1 VIGAPLRFLRR
12 RPVLAAAIIF
22 FVLSV
27 LLVLPALLP
36 GKTLS
41 NSDIFWFQPPWQA
54 SRPPQLTH
62 PSNPEIADAP
72 SQLQPFLQ
80 YTISR
85 LPSIPLWNPYIVG
98 GRPFLANAQSAIFSP
113 YSLPAYVLPFFT
125 SLGWIAVMKFW
136 VAAFGMF
143 LLCRALGIRFGG
155 ALLAGIVYAF
165 NLWMV
170 TWVTYPHMSVWT
182 WIPWMMLLADRCI
195 KRPDLLGLGGLSAVT
210 AAQFLSGHPESSFHL
225 LVATG
230 LFSILR
236 LWQTRAARGG
246 GLRGTLRPVLT
257 LAGGLIGGALL
268 SALVLLPFAQLLL
281 NSADIHQR
289 AGAAIDYYPPGSRK
303 YILEIFLPDYWGRPT
318 QTPLALFLLA
328 RAFYAGALPL
338 MLAAS
343 ALILRPKAW
352 ERWWVALFG
361 FTGLGVVLGIPP
373 FLQIVTHLPI
383 FSSGHNSRLVIWYML
398 ALSLLAGWGM
408 DDVTARV
415 GSPRAQRL
423 VIGASAALLLAPAL
437 WLLGAR
443 RITNIHPLSALNVAW
458 GFAREPST
466 FLDPAN
472 ADIIRLASLIVWLTL
487 AGIAVVLVVLRLRGR
502 LPAAV
507 FVALAAVLVAG
518 DLFRAGMGYNPAIDQ
533 KYATQPATPAIKYLE
548 AQRPARF
555 VTDADD
561 ITQNVIPM
569 RYHLY
574 EARGYD
580 LPVMQRYDRLWRSEF
595 EPQFPSQVSPYPIS
609 IPLTA
614 IPNITARGVP
624 TLRLLGVRDILQSLA
639 QPILRLRGVHMVY
652 HGADARVYQ
661 VDGALPRA
669 FVVSSQ
675 QVVSGGDAALS
686 AVTSPGFD
694 ARGVVVTEKK
704 SVAGVPQ
711 AGAGTRPGPA
721 GSAQLVTYEPEHVV
735 VRATLKRPG
744 MLILDDNYDSGW
756 NATVDGH
763 SAPVRQVDYI
773 FRGVV
778 LPPGTHTV
786 QFRYQPATWTIG
798 WIVSVTSFAGLVLV
812 LAVGW
817 RRRRRMGRLERVEAL
832 APERE
837 QAPAPA

>member
-1 VIGAPLRFLRR
+1 MIHSTLHFARR
-12 RPVLAAAIIF
+12 RPVLCAAIIY

-62 PSNPEIADAP
+62 PSNPEVADAP
-72 SQLQPFLQ
+72 AQLQPFLQ

-113 YSLPAYVLPFFT
+113 YSLPAYVLPFLT

-136 VAAFGMF
+136 VAGFGMF
-143 LLCRALGIRFGG
+143 LLCRRALGMRFGG
-155 ALLAGIVYAF
+155 ALVAGIVYAF

-182 WIPWMMLLADRCI
+182 WIPWLMLLADRCI
-195 KRPDLLGLGGLSAVT
+195 RRPDLLGLGGLSAVS
-210 AAQFLSGHPESSFHL
+210 AAQFLSGHPESSFHA
-225 LVATG
+225 LVATV
-230 LFSILR
+230 LFSVLR
-236 LWQTRAARGG
+236 LWQTRRARGAGLRGALRPALAVGG
-246 GLRGTLRPVLT
+246 GLF
-257 LAGGLIGGALL
+257 GGALL
-268 SALVLLPFAQLLL
+268 AALVLIPFAELLL
-281 NSADIHQR
+281 HSADIHQR
-289 AGAAIDYYPPGSRK
+289 AGAGIDYYATNSRRFV
-303 YILEIFLPDYWGRPT
+303 LEVFLSDYWGRPT

-338 MLAAS
+338 MLAAC
-343 ALILRPKAW
+343 ALILRPKA
-352 ERWWVALFG
+352 ERLWIALFG
-361 FTGLGVVLGIPP
+361 VTGLAVVLGIPP

-398 ALSLLAGWGM
+398 SLALLAGWGM
-408 DDVTARV
+408 DDVSARV
-415 GSPRAQRL
+415 GSLQRKRVAL
-423 VIGASAALLLAPAL
+423 GTCAVLLLLPAV
-437 WLLGAR
+437 WVLGTG

-458 GFAREPST
+458 GFARAPST
-466 FLDPAN
+466 FFVPAN

-487 AGIAVVLVVLRLRGR
+487 AGLALLLLVLRLRGR
-502 LPAAV
+502 LPVAV
-507 FVALAAVLVAG
+507 FVACAAVLVAG

-533 KYATQPATPAIKYLE
+533 KFATQPATPAIRYLQR
-548 AQRPARF
+548 QRPARF

-580 LPVMQRYDRLWRSEF
+580 LPVMYRYDRLWRSQL
-595 EPQFPSQVSPYPIS
+595 EPQFPSQVSPFPIS

-614 IPNITARGVP
+614 IPHITATGLR
-624 TLRLLGVRDILQSLA
+624 TLRLLGVSDILQSLA
-639 QPILRLRGVHMVY
+639 QPLLRLPGVHIAY
-652 HGADARVYQ
+652 QGSDARVYH
-661 VDGALPRA
+661 VDGALPRV
-669 FVVSSQ
+669 FVTGTQ
-675 QVVSGGDAALS
+675 QVVSGGNAAL
-686 AVTSPGFD
+686 AAITAPGFN
-694 ARGVVVTEKK
+694 ARGVVVTERRV
-704 SVAGVPQ
+704 SGVPV
-711 AGAGTRPGPA
+711 AGAGAPSRAA
-721 GSAQLVTYEPEHVV
+721 GSAQLVTYQPEHVV
-735 VRATLKRPG
+735 VRATLQRPG
-744 MLILDDNYDSGW
+744 MLILDDNYAPGW

-763 SAPVRQVDYI
+763 PAPVSQVDYI

-786 QFRYQPATWTIG
+786 QFRYQPVTWTIG
-798 WIVSVTSFAGLVLV
+798 WIVSVVSFAGLVLI

-817 RRRRRMGRLERVEAL
+817 RRRLRAGASTRADAVAPDQERAAL
-832 APERE
+832 
-837 QAPAPA
+837 PA